1 MSHFASPHPRAFPR
15 AGLRAGSI
23 AAVAMW
29 LVLPAAAA
37 GSERTYTVRAGP
49 FRVANF
55 ESRFLN
61 RPARTPAVTGWVT
74 RMHARL
80 VDGRGRSIALR
91 RVMLHHVFFRNRSRA
106 RLRGTCGERPDETF
120 YGTGEENQSLNLP
133 RGYGYRVRRRD
144 RWWIGGM
151 IMSHSL
157 AARRVYV
164 EYRVRVETRPRRPVR
179 PLWVRASGC
188 GRHASYGIRGGG
200 LPGSLDERVEHWRV
214 PVSGRI
220 VAAGGHLHAGA
231 VDLRMTQPA
240 CGGRLLFH
248 HRPAFGAPDHRVYRA
263 RPVLHE
269 VGPIATSAFSS
280 ATGLPVRKGEVLDLR
295 ALYDADRPRP
305 GVMAITHIYLAP
317 DRKVVAG
324 CGAAPADARQT
335 PPPAGARAAA
345 PWIPTPLWSL
355 DDRHRPVVLPEPPGP
370 PRELGDG
377 ATIALRENRFSPESV
392 VIRQGDR
399 LRWQFHDAGPHNL
412 TFANGPRAV
421 AGQTLRRGGTTETQF
436 DVVGRYQLFC
446 YLHPMTM
453 HEQVTVLPR

>member
-1 MSHFASPHPRAFPR
+1 MSRFPLPHPRALAR
-15 AGLRAGSI
+15 
-23 AAVAMW
+23 
-29 LVLPAAAA
+29 AAAIA
-37 GSERTYTVRAGP
+37 GCLLMPADVAAAERTYTLRAGP

-55 ESRFLN
+55 ESRFVSQ
-61 RPARTPAVTGWVT
+61 PARTPRVTGWVT

-80 VDGRGRSIALR
+80 VDGRGRPIALR

-106 RLRGTCGERPDETF
+106 RLPGACSERSDETF
-120 YGTGEENQSLNLP
+120 YGTGEENQSLDLP

-144 RWWIGGM
+144 RWLIGGM
-151 IMSHSL
+151 VMSHSL
-157 AARRVYV
+157 TARRVFV
-164 EYRVRVETRPRRPVR
+164 EYRVRVETRRRRSVR

-188 GRHASYGIRGGG
+188 GRFASYGIRGDGP
-200 LPGSLDERVEHWRV
+200 PGSLDERVEHWRV
-214 PVSGRI
+214 PASGRI

-240 CGGRLLFH
+240 CGDRLLFH
-248 HRPAFGAPDHRVYRA
+248 HRPAFGTPDHRVYRA

-280 ATGLPVRKGEVLDLR
+280 STGLPVRKGEVLQLR
-295 ALYDADRPRP
+295 ALYEAERPRP

-317 DRKVVAG
+317 DPTVRGG
-324 CGAAPADARQT
+324 CGPAPADARQT
-335 PPPAGARAAA
+335 PPPAGSRATP
-345 PWIPTPLWSL
+345 PWIPTPLWTL
-355 DDRHRPVVLPEPPGP
+355 DARLRPAVLAQPAAP
-370 PRELGDG
+370 PRALADG
-377 ATIALRENRFSPESV
+377 ATIALRENRFEPENV

-399 LRWQFHDAGPHNL
+399 LRWRFHDQTPHNL

-421 AGQTLRRGGTTETQF
+421 AGQTLARGQTTETRF
-436 DVVGRYQLFC
+436 DVAGRYQLFC